1 MDQTDPT
8 RAFDGKAE
16 AYARNRLDYSPRAIE
31 AIVAIAG
38 LGKASVIAD
47 LGAGTGMLARRF
59 ADRVGRVFAI
69 EPNDEMRAQAL
80 SALGRRASVQLTRG
94 TAHDTGLPDR
104 SVDAVMAGRAIQWF
118 DPAPAQAEIRRIL
131 RPGGWLI
138 VVRTPVTDA
147 HSISALERLRDER
160 ISRREWSRHRP
171 QADVGDYFGGDNCVR
186 LAYPC
191 AAQETWPEFLG
202 RMHSLSFTPRPGD
215 PEYDGFVHVARAI
228 FDGGAV
234 EGTLRVEYATEV
246 LMKEIV
252 PRVATP
258 RSLPFLE
265 PEIERDIVARFERV
279 AADAPDSV
287 ALKADDGAWTYAQLD
302 ALANQVAE
310 IVLRESPDRSKPVA
324 LLFDQGIG
332 GIASIMGVLKA
343 GRAYCAISPAHPG
356 ERHRE
361 SLADLQPALL
371 LCAPSRLE
379 AAREIARQ
387 GLHCAAIDPFVL
399 RGSERRPD
407 IERTADDIAAI
418 CYTSGTTGRPKGVM
432 LSHRFLLHRVW
443 LSARMLEIQ
452 AGDPMSQVAD
462 ISFATAASDV
472 FAALLTGATLCP
484 FDARRN
490 SLRQLADWLERE
502 RIAILRLPVALFHQF
517 VDALDDTDRFPHVR
531 YLQPA
536 GKHDW
541 TGVDRY
547 RRHFG
552 RECRLVRQLAATET
566 SLLTV
571 MMAGHDTPR
580 IGATVPVGYPV
591 PGKEVW
597 LEGENG
603 ARVDGDGVGEIVVR
617 SRYLYSGLWRRP
629 ETLLARGDARVHR
642 MGDLGRW
649 LPDGSL
655 EFVGRIDSRVKI
667 RGFTVDLE
675 EVEAAIGD
683 TGLVVDA
690 AAVATEN
697 ESRETQLV
705 AYVVPANPRVT
716 PGEIRAR
723 LSDRVPDCMIPSR
736 FVELDA
742 LPLTPNG
749 KIDRAALPKT
759 GRARPR
765 SATPFA
771 APRTPIETSVCAIW
785 TAVLGIEPIG
795 IDDDFLDIG
804 GDSLSATRVAGRI
817 LDAFRIDLSPRDLLD
832 ATTVARTA
840 ALIVARQRA
849 SQEPADR

>member
-1 MDQTDPT
+1 
-8 RAFDGKAE
+8 
-16 AYARNRLDYSPRAIE
+16 
-31 AIVAIAG
+31 V
-38 LGKASVIAD
+38 
-47 LGAGTGMLARRF
+47 
-59 ADRVGRVFAI
+59 
-69 EPNDEMRAQAL
+69 
-80 SALGRRASVQLTRG
+80 
-94 TAHDTGLPDR
+94 
-104 SVDAVMAGRAIQWF
+104 
-118 DPAPAQAEIRRIL
+118 
-131 RPGGWLI
+131 
-138 VVRTPVTDA
+138 
-147 HSISALERLRDER
+147 
-160 ISRREWSRHRP
+160 
-171 QADVGDYFGGDNCVR
+171 
-186 LAYPC
+186 
-191 AAQETWPEFLG
+191 
-202 RMHSLSFTPRPGD
+202 
-215 PEYDGFVHVARAI
+215 
-228 FDGGAV
+228 
-234 EGTLRVEYATEV
+234 
-246 LMKEIV
+246 
-252 PRVATP
+252 
-258 RSLPFLE
+258 
-265 PEIERDIVARFERV
+265 
-279 AADAPDSV
+279 
-287 ALKADDGAWTYAQLD
+287 DDGAWTYAQLD

-371 LCAPSRLE
+371 LCAPSRLD

-387 GLHCAAIDPFVL
+387 GLHCAAIDPSSCAAASAG
-399 RGSERRPD
+399 RTSGARP
-407 IERTADDIAAI
+407 AASRPSA
-418 CYTSGTTGRPKGVM
+418 TSGTTGRPKGVM

-536 GKHDW
+536 GKLDW

-571 MMAGHDTPR
+571 MMVGHDTPR

-617 SRYLYSGLWRRP
+617 SRYLYSGLWGRP

-667 RGFTVDLE
+667 RGFTVDLRRGRGRDRRHRPRRRRRGR
-675 EVEAAIGD
+675 GD
-683 TGLVVDA
+683 RERVARNATGGLRRAGEPAGDAGRNPRPTERSRAGLHDSFALRGTRRA
-690 AAVATEN
+690 AADAQRQDRSCRIAKNGT
-697 ESRETQLV
+697 
-705 AYVVPANPRVT
+705 
-716 PGEIRAR
+716 RAPQVR
-723 LSDRVPDCMIPSR
+723 
-736 FVELDA
+736 DA
-742 LPLTPNG
+742 LCRPADTDRNERLRDLDG
-749 KIDRAALPKT
+749 RAGDRAY
-759 GRARPR
+759 RHR
-765 SATPFA
+765 
-771 APRTPIETSVCAIW
+771 
-785 TAVLGIEPIG
+785 
-795 IDDDFLDIG
+795 
-804 GDSLSATRVAGRI
+804 
-817 LDAFRIDLSPRDLLD
+817 
-832 ATTVARTA
+832 
-840 ALIVARQRA
+840 
-849 SQEPADR
+849 